1 MYFVELVHITYNGIF
16 ERDLPMGNK
25 DEKKGHSG
33 FIDSTIGS
41 ATTENVERYGRA
53 ASEFIKGYKGSVD
66 ANGDIVRKGLKQVSE
81 SKVHPDFEY
90 QNIKQ
95 QAGFSAE
102 INYVDKTNAEN
113 IINKSDARIH
123 RSNDIGRGN
132 DPQFDILSVDDSGN
146 PSWGAQMKFCGKF
159 GTTEEIR
166 NSSENLVDKM
176 TGDKWERY
184 RGNDVLV
191 PNEQFEI
198 AKKYAED
205 KASSLSEQAEKFR
218 NQGQF
223 DKADL
228 LELKAEKYR
237 QVSSDLKDSGITSK
251 EAIFL
256 REHPQ
261 LATAKYVLET
271 AHRSGLENAKSAALI
286 SAAIST
292 AQNVT
297 SLIRG
302 EKRAGE
308 ALKDVA
314 KDTAAGAAT
323 AYVIGASDTAI
334 RGFMAA
340 SQNSVF
346 VNLSKTNMPAM
357 IATATVQVGKSLIR
371 YARGEIDS
379 LELVEELGEKGTGM
393 MAASFGAAV
402 GTAIFPGVGT
412 VIGGMVGYLASSSI
426 YNACMQTLREER
438 FSLERRNKIRAIATA
453 AIEAMGKQG
462 NELLEMIEKFYAE
475 RRKVFSE
482 SLSMLESARHIGNI
496 ELFTQ
501 GLNKIAV
508 EMGGALQ
515 FKNFTEFN
523 NFMSDKATILD
534 F

>member
-1 MYFVELVHITYNGIF
+1 
-16 ERDLPMGNK
+16 MG
-25 DEKKGHSG
+25 ETGKKKKHNG
-33 FIDSTIGS
+33 FIDSTIGA
-41 ATTENVERYGRA
+41 ATTENVERFGRA
-53 ASEFIKGYKGSVD
+53 ASEYIKGYKGTSE
-66 ANGDIVRKGLKQVSE
+66 ANGDIIRKGLKQVSE
-81 SKVHPDFEY
+81 SKVHPDY
-90 QNIKQ
+90 HYSNIKQ

-102 INYVDKTNAEN
+102 IHYVDKTNAEN
-113 IINKSDARIH
+113 VINRTNIRVH

-146 PSWGAQMKFCGKF
+146 PTWGAQMKFYGKF
-159 GTTEEIR
+159 ETPEEIKK
-166 NSSENLVDKM
+166 SSEELVRKM
-176 TGDKWERY
+176 TKDDWERY
-184 RGNDVLV
+184 RGNDVLI
-191 PNEQFEI
+191 PKEQYEV

-205 KASSLSEQAEKFR
+205 KARELSEQAEKLR
-218 NQGQF
+218 EQGNIE
-223 DKADL
+223 KADL
-228 LELKAEKYR
+228 LDQNAEKYH
-237 QVSSDLKDSGITSK
+237 QVSRDLKDSGITTK

-271 AHRSGLENAKSAALI
+271 AHRSGLENAKSAAII
-286 SAAIST
+286 SVAIST

-302 EKRAGE
+302 DKRVGE
-308 ALKDVA
+308 AVKDVA
-314 KDTAAGAAT
+314 KDTTAGAAT

-346 VNLSKTNMPAM
+346 VNLSKSNMPAM

-371 YARGEIDS
+371 YAKGEIDS

-402 GTAIFPGVGT
+402 GTAIIPVIGT
-412 VIGGMVGYLASSSI
+412 VVGGMVGYLASSSI
-426 YNACMQTLREER
+426 YNACMQTLRDER
-438 FSLERRNKIRAIATA
+438 LSYERRNRIHAIATA
-453 AIEAMGKQG
+453 AIEAMDKQG
-462 NELLEMIEKFYAE
+462 NELLNLVDNFYSN
-475 RRKVFSE
+475 RGKIFLE
-482 SLSMLESARHIGNI
+482 SLSMLEVARSNENI

-508 EMGGALQ
+508 EMGGVLQ
-515 FKNFTEFN
+515 FKSFTEFDS
-523 NFMSDKATILD
+523 FMNDKATILD